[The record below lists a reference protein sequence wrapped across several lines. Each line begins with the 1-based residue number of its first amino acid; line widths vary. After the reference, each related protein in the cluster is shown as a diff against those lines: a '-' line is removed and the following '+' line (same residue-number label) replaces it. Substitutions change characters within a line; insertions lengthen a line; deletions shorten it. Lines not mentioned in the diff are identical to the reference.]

1 MELNPEMKF
10 AFAAIA
16 LGLIFIIISYVAHEN
31 TEFLE
36 NYIKDDFR
44 GVLFYLAILI
54 VSAIIAPV
62 DVLFLMP
69 IATSTWGW
77 KLAGLYSLIGWTLGS
92 AVVFFLTRRFGVP
105 LIRKHSLLQKIY
117 RYEKMMPQKN
127 LFFGIISLRIAIP
140 IDLISY
146 AIGLFTNI
154 KFLPFFFATLIG
166 FIPMAFFMAF
176 LGSLPVLMQVL
187 GLSFFV
193 IVAYYSIVRKKKK
206 LEKENVKKNQGKKH

>member
-1 MELNPEMKF
+1 MEFRPEMKF
-10 AFAAIA
+10 ILAAIA
-16 LGLIFIIISYVAHEN
+16 LGFLFISVSYIAHIN
-31 TEFLE
+31 SDFLAA
-36 NYIKDDFR
+36 YIRDDFR
-44 GVLFYLAILI
+44 GVLFYLAVLVI
-54 VSAIIAPV
+54 SAVIAPV

-77 KLAGLYSLIGWTLGS
+77 QLAGLYSLIGWTLGS

-105 LIRKHSLLQKIY
+105 LIKKSSVLQKIY

-127 LFFGIISLRIAIP
+127 IFFGIISLRIAFP

-176 LGSLPVLMQVL
+176 LGSLPVFMQVV
-187 GLSFFV
+187 GLLIFTV
-193 IVAYYSIVRKKKK
+193 IAYISITAKYKK
-206 LEKENVKKNQGKKH
+206 LENLSKKN